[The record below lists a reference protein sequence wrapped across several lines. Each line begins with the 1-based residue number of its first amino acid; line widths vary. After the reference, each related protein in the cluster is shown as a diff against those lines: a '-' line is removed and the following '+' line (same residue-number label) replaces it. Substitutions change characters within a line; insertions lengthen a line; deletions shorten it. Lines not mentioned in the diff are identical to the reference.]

1 MIFSE
6 QDTLPN
12 GVTIPRL
19 ALGTWF
25 LPDQQ
30 AAEAVKTALSIG
42 YRHIDT
48 AQAYGNEAGVG
59 EGIRRSGIPREEIF
73 VTSKVAAEHKSYATA
88 AQSIHQTLT
97 TMGLD
102 YVDLMLIHSPQPWAE
117 VNQSDNRYFPENRQV
132 WRALEDAL
140 SAGKVRAIGVS
151 NFQPADLENLWA
163 TAAVKPM
170 VNQVLCHIS
179 NTPLALLSFCRS
191 RGILLEAYSPVAHGE
206 AKKNPAIQRM
216 AQRYGV
222 SVPQLCIRYDLQLGM
237 VVLPKAANPDHM
249 RENASLDFTISE
261 EDMDQLL
268 RLPPIQD
275 YGPFRHFPV
284 FGGKKNGY
292 GVPPVS
298 AERFAFLAAFPKNHL
313 SPERELWYTTV
324 AFLSFDPPSHERSL
338 FWT

>member
-1 MIFSE
+1 M
-6 QDTLPN
+6 
-12 GVTIPRL
+12 
-19 ALGTWF
+19 
-25 LPDQQ
+25 
-30 AAEAVKTALSIG
+30 
-42 YRHIDT
+42 
-48 AQAYGNEAGVG
+48 
-59 EGIRRSGIPREEIF
+59 GIRRSGIPREEIF

-284 FGGKKNGY
+284 FGGKKNG
-292 GVPPVS
+292 
-298 AERFAFLAAFPKNHL
+298 
-313 SPERELWYTTV
+313 
-324 AFLSFDPPSHERSL
+324 
-338 FWT
+338 

>member
-25 LPDQQ
+25 LPNQQ

-132 WRALEDAL
+132 WKALEDAL
-140 SAGKVRAIGVS
+140 SAGKGRAIGVS

-179 NTPLALLSFCRS
+179 NTPLSLLSFCRS
-191 RGILLEAYSPVAHGE
+191 RGIVLEAYSPVAHGE

-237 VVLPKAANPDHM
+237 VVLPKAANPEHM

-284 FGGKKNGY
+284 FGGKKN
-292 GVPPVS
+292 
-298 AERFAFLAAFPKNHL
+298 
-313 SPERELWYTTV
+313 T
-324 AFLSFDPPSHERSL
+324 
-338 FWT
+338 

>member
-25 LPDQQ
+25 LPNQQ

-179 NTPLALLSFCRS
+179 NTPLSLLSFCRS

-222 SVPQLCIRYDLQLGM
+222 SVPQLCIRYDLSWAWWSSPRQQTRSTCGKTPPWT
-237 VVLPKAANPDHM
+237 LP
-249 RENASLDFTISE
+249 
-261 EDMDQLL
+261 
-268 RLPPIQD
+268 
-275 YGPFRHFPV
+275 
-284 FGGKKNGY
+284 
-292 GVPPVS
+292 
-298 AERFAFLAAFPKNHL
+298 
-313 SPERELWYTTV
+313 SPRRIWT
-324 AFLSFDPPSHERSL
+324 SFYACPPSKTTAPSATSL
-338 FWT
+338 CLEAKRTDKAYLLCRQGGSLSLRFSQKSSFPGKRTMVYYGCFPLL

>member
-1 MIFSE
+1 MEYI
-6 QDTLPN
+6 TLAN
-12 GVTIPRL
+12 GVKMPL
-19 ALGTWF
+19 LGYGVYQVD
-25 LPDQQ
+25 P
-30 AAEAVKTALSIG
+30 AECERCVTDAIAVG
-42 YRHIDT
+42 YRSIDT

-179 NTPLALLSFCRS
+179 NTPLSLLSFCRS

-237 VVLPKAANPDHM
+237 VVLPKAANPEHM

-268 RLPPIQD
+268 HLPPIQD

-284 FGGKKNGY
+284 FGGKKN
-292 GVPPVS
+292 
-298 AERFAFLAAFPKNHL
+298 
-313 SPERELWYTTV
+313 T
-324 AFLSFDPPSHERSL
+324 
-338 FWT
+338 

>member
-1 MIFSE
+1 M
-6 QDTLPN
+6 
-12 GVTIPRL
+12 
-19 ALGTWF
+19 
-25 LPDQQ
+25 
-30 AAEAVKTALSIG
+30 
-42 YRHIDT
+42 
-48 AQAYGNEAGVG
+48 G

-179 NTPLALLSFCRS
+179 NTPLSLLSFCRS

-206 AKKNPAIQRM
+206 AKKNPRHPTDGPTVRGLRPPALHSLRP
-216 AQRYGV
+216 AAGHGG
-222 SVPQLCIRYDLQLGM
+222 P
-237 VVLPKAANPDHM
+237 PKAANPEHM

-268 RLPPIQD
+268 HLPPIQD

-284 FGGKKNGY
+284 FGGKKNG
-292 GVPPVS
+292 
-298 AERFAFLAAFPKNHL
+298 
-313 SPERELWYTTV
+313 
-324 AFLSFDPPSHERSL
+324 
-338 FWT
+338 

>member
-25 LPDQQ
+25 LPNQQ

-132 WRALEDAL
+132 WRALRTPSPPERSGPSGSPTFSRQTWRTCGPRQRSSPWSTKCSVTSPTRPFPYSP
-140 SAGKVRAIGVS
+140 SAG
-151 NFQPADLENLWA
+151 
-163 TAAVKPM
+163 AAGSCWRP
-170 VNQVLCHIS
+170 
-179 NTPLALLSFCRS
+179 TPPWPTERPK
-191 RGILLEAYSPVAHGE
+191 RT
-206 AKKNPAIQRM
+206 PAIQRM
-216 AQRYGV
+216 AQRYG
-222 SVPQLCIRYDLQLGM
+222 SPSPSSAFATTCSWAWWSSQGSK
-237 VVLPKAANPDHM
+237 PGAHAGK
-249 RENASLDFTISE
+249 
-261 EDMDQLL
+261 
-268 RLPPIQD
+268 RLPGLYHLRGG
-275 YGPFRHFPV
+275 YGPASAPAPHPRLWPLPPLPCV
-284 FGGKKNGY
+284 WGQKKNG
-292 GVPPVS
+292 
-298 AERFAFLAAFPKNHL
+298 
-313 SPERELWYTTV
+313 
-324 AFLSFDPPSHERSL
+324 
-338 FWT
+338 

>member
-1 MIFSE
+1 MKCV
-6 QDTLPN
+6 TLNN
-12 GVTIPRL
+12 GVKMPI
-19 ALGTWF
+19 LGYGVYQTP
-25 LPDQQ
+25 PDETERCVRD
-30 AAEAVKTALSIG
+30 AIEVG
-42 YRHIDT
+42 YRSIDT

-179 NTPLALLSFCRS
+179 NTPLSLLSFCRS

-237 VVLPKAANPDHM
+237 VVLPKAANPEHM

-284 FGGKKNGY
+284 FGGKKNG
-292 GVPPVS
+292 
-298 AERFAFLAAFPKNHL
+298 
-313 SPERELWYTTV
+313 
-324 AFLSFDPPSHERSL
+324 
-338 FWT
+338 